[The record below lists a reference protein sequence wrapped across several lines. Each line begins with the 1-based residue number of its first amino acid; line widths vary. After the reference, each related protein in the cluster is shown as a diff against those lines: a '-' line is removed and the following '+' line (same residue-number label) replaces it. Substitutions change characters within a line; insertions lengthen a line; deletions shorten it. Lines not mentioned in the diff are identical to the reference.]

1 MTVLQAASWVALG
14 FVGLLGATILA
25 WIWTGRI
32 NLNRVISEPNG
43 DASLSR
49 LQFLIFTFVIATS
62 LFLVVASQPNGPAFP
77 AEIPQGVFMLLGI
90 SGSSYLVSKSIQFSS
105 EEGIKERPVEVV
117 ITTDDPTVKPGE
129 TVQFNAVVK
138 RAANQTVSWSLEEP
152 AAGSID
158 AKTGLYTAPRNGP
171 ASDTVRATS
180 AADPD
185 ASDQGRVT
193 VLALKGAAA

>member
-1 MTVLQAASWVALG
+1 MTVLQVAAWVALG
-14 FVGLLGATILA
+14 FVGLLGATILV

-62 LFLVVASQPNGPAFP
+62 LFLVVASQPNGPGFT
-77 AEIPQGVFMLLGI
+77 EIPQGVFMLLGI

-105 EEGIKERPVEVV
+105 DEGIKERPVEVV
-117 ITTDDPTVKPGE
+117 ITTDDPTLKPGE
-129 TVQFNAVVK
+129 TLQFNAVVK
-138 RAANQTVSWSLEEP
+138 RAANQTVAWSLEEP
-152 AAGSID
+152 AAGTID
-158 AKTGLYTAPRNGP
+158 AKTGLYTAPRTGP

-180 AADPD
+180 VADPD
-185 ASDQGRVT
+185 ASDQGQVT
-193 VLALKGAAA
+193 VVAVKGAAA